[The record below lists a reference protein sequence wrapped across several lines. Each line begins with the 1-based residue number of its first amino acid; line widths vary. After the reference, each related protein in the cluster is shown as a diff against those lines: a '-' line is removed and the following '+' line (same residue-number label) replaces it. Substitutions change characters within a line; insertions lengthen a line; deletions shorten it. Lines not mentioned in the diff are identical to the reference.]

1 MARSAYQTDAKKQRV
16 SPRHDILWLNVPAIV
31 ADNEDPENQHRI
43 KVIIPII
50 DEERVQ
56 EDWVRQKGGL
66 AGSNG
71 YGFFFVPAKGSLVV
85 LSGEFGQGENLYY
98 ECVYSEN
105 SLVPGDFPDES
116 VSGIRVPGDLK
127 LICDGDLVIEGGRIV
142 MASRFG
148 TIQEKAAAG
157 KITDPVDDGGG
168 GV

>member
-1 MARSAYQTDAKKQRV
+1 MARSAYQTDAKRQRV
-16 SPRHDILWLNVPAIV
+16 SPRPDVLWLNVPAIV
-31 ADNEDPENQHRI
+31 ADNEDPEYQHRI

-50 DEERVQ
+50 DEEEVQ
-56 EDWVRQKGGL
+56 DDWVRQKGGL

-98 ECVYSEN
+98 ECVYSEV

-127 LICDGDLVIEGGRIV
+127 LICDGDLILEGGRILEK
-142 MASRFG
+142 ARFG
-148 TIQEKAAAG
+148 TIQQSAAAG
-157 KITDPVDDGGG
+157 HIIDPEGEGGE
-168 GV
+168 